1 MYYRYAVARADA
13 LREDVFRRKQNALE
27 HAQRITIE
35 QHDSTRVYRQC
46 HYPGTRQ
53 CDIVLLVEYWWDGDY
68 GLQFQERR

>member
-1 MYYRYAVARADA
+1 MYYRYAVARSGR
-13 LREDVFRRKQNALE
+13 LEEKRFVRKQSALE

-46 HYPGTRQ
+46 HHAGTRQ
-53 CDIVLLVEYWWDGDY
+53 CDIALLVEYWWDGDY